1 MHPLGFD
8 YERWSVLVPAEWG
21 PWLQRAGLSKAQ
33 AVRAGLELL
42 RQEALADLE
51 GEAK

>member
-1 MHPLGFD
+1 MQALGFD
-8 YERWSVLVPAEWG
+8 YERWSVLVPADWG
-21 PWLQRAGLSKAQ
+21 PWLQRAGMTKAE

-42 RQEALADLE
+42 RQEALTDTE